1 MKSISPLCST
11 LQLLAFHTTPACPDP
26 SPPPT
31 LDHSSRPKNLPLAG
45 HKAVRHTTCFKWP
58 GHPPSDS
65 QPVTWRGRRPEGH
78 RCQVFRL
85 RTTVYLPCKV
95 TRTLLGDRGK
105 AGCLQASPPSHA
117 GTRPVTWSSSPEWA
131 AGVPLLQPAT
141 APPRSA
147 RAQSLYGHQKT
158 HRVCNARKR
167 DASCFLAR
175 PPPPVPPACPK
186 QVCFSSLAT
195 EATPRGKPRMQ
206 RQ

>member
-1 MKSISPLCST
+1 MPSTPHPLAQT
-11 LQLLAFHTTPACPDP
+11 QVPRPPWTT
-26 SPPPT
+26 
-31 LDHSSRPKNLPLAG
+31 SRPKNLPLAG

-175 PPPPVPPACPK
+175 PPPCHPPAPNK
-186 QVCFSSLAT
+186 SASPLSQRRP
-195 EATPRGKPRMQ
+195 PRGVNRGCKDNVQRAPPRS
-206 RQ
+206 RR